1 MTARKLFTI
10 SDDIELLWE
19 TGIYLGIVRR
29 VEEFA
34 PLTDREGKPL
44 GPSEAKKRRKI
55 VRATVDD
62 ISITRSF
69 HRDADSW
76 TVRWQSQIES
86 EHFAASFEE
95 WASWDHDPNKPLIDK
110 TYDDDP
116 GSIWDEGSGDGY
128 GLSLAG
134 CVGHF
139 LNFVGGVDQK
149 TAYAII
155 AQCEEDGSI
164 DAQDAMMARLALK

>member
-1 MTARKLFTI
+1 MTRRKHFTI
-10 SDDIELLWE
+10 SNDIELLWE
-19 TGIYLGIVRR
+19 SEIYSVIDVR
-29 VEEFA
+29 VDQLA
-34 PLTDREGKPL
+34 PLTDSRGKPL
-44 GPSEAKKRRKI
+44 QAKTRRKI
-55 VRATVDD
+55 VRATVDG
-62 ISITRSF
+62 ISITRSI

-76 TVRWQSQIES
+76 VVRWQSQIVS
-86 EHFAASFEE
+86 EHFTASFEE
-95 WASWDHDPNKPLIDK
+95 WADFD
-110 TYDDDP
+110 YDSSD
-116 GSIWDEGSGDGY
+116 Y

-164 DAQDAMMARLALK
+164 DDQDAMMARLVLK